1 MSILGPAKMESA
13 PREPKMVVVEVVAV
27 EMRGRTHILLD
38 DLKVNLSFF

>member
-1 MSILGPAKMESA
+1 MESA